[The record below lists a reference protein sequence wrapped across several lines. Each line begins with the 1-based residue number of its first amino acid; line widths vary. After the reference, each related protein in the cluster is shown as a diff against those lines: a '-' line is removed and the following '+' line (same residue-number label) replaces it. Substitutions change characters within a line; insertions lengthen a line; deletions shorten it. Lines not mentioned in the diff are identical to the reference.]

1 MTSKFSIKDLERL
14 SGIKAHTIRIWEQ
27 RYHLLKPERTDTNI
41 RYYSNEDLKLILNV
55 SVLNNHGIKISK
67 IASLN
72 QEEISKEVKKIV
84 NTALNETEQMNALIV
99 SMIELDETK
108 FEELITSSIEKSGF
122 PPTVLNLI
130 YPFLEKI
137 GIMWQTNTINPAQEH
152 FISNLI
158 RQKFIVA
165 IDQQK
170 NKLKLVNKKVLLY
183 LPEGELHELSLMF
196 YNYTIRNSG
205 NKSIY
210 LGQSVPFEDLEKI
223 VGISKPDY
231 ILTVVTNQLK
241 DQSIDE
247 YVTKVGSTFPEIKIF
262 FSGYLIA
269 SNQLKSRKNIHISD
283 SISQLIQT
291 LNNL

>member
-27 RYHLLKPERTDTNI
+27 RYHLLTPERTDTNI
-41 RYYSNEDLKLILNV
+41 RSYSNEDLKLILNV
-55 SVLNNHGIKISK
+55 SLLNNHGIKISK

-72 QEEISKEVKKIV
+72 QEEISKAIKKIV
-84 NTALNETEQMNALIV
+84 NAALNETEQMNSLIV
-99 SMIELDETK
+99 SMIELDESK
-108 FEELITSSIEKSGF
+108 FDELISLSIEKSGF
-122 PPTVLNLI
+122 PQTVLNLV

-158 RQKFIVA
+158 RQKFMVA

-170 NKLKLVNKKVLLY
+170 NKLKPVHKKVLLF

-196 YNYTIRNSG
+196 YNYTIRSNG
-205 NKSIY
+205 HKSIY
-210 LGQSVPFEDLEKI
+210 LGQSVPFEDLEK
-223 VGISKPDY
+223 VVNISQPDY
-231 ILTVVTNQLK
+231 IISVITNQLK
-241 DQSIDE
+241 DQSIEQYTDILS
-247 YVTKVGSTFPEIKIF
+247 STFPAIKII
-262 FSGYLIA
+262 FSGYQIA
-269 SNQLKSRKNIHISD
+269 TNQLKSRKNI
-283 SISQLIQT
+283 LIPGSTTEMLHT